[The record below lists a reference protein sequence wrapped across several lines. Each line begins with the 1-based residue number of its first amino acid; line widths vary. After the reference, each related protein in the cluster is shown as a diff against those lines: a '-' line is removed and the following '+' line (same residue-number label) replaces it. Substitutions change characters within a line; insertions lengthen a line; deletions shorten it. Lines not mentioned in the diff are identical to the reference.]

1 MVFELEADGVR
12 VWCSSPFWTQK
23 LVAKGAK
30 LVDASQA
37 AYLAE
42 TAESSEPHAQS
53 FRPER
58 PLD

>member
-23 LVAKGAK
+23 LVSKGAK

-37 AYLAE
+37 VFLSD
-42 TAESSEPHAQS
+42 TPDSHEPHELPS
-53 FRPER
+53 RLER
-58 PLD
+58 ALD

>member
-23 LVAKGAK
+23 LVARGAK

-37 AYLAE
+37 AYLSD
-42 TAESSEPHAQS
+42 TPESPAPPEPPA
-53 FRPER
+53 RLER
-58 PLD
+58 ALD